1 MSSQK
6 QQHSSATADLSES
19 APHATDAA
27 HLRADRSKKPG
38 EVAAMFDVVAQ
49 RYDLTND
56 VISLG
61 QVYVWRRVAR
71 RALEPKPGQTILDV
85 AGGTGASSLPLVRAG
100 AHVIVADISE
110 GMLAVG
116 RSRHPEVEFI
126 WGSAT
131 DLPFEDDVFDA
142 VTISFG
148 IRNVEDVPLALRE
161 MYRVTK
167 PGGRIVICE
176 FSTPIPVA
184 RTAHNFYLK
193 AVAPTVAR
201 LASPAGAAYDYLSES
216 ILEWHDQ
223 DTLGKMMLDAGW
235 EDVSYRNLT
244 YGAVAVHRGF
254 KGEGA
259 RPAPTSVEG

>member
-6 QQHSSATADLSES
+6 QTQDTATADASGATLST
-19 APHATDAA
+19 TDAA
-27 HLRADRSKKPG
+27 HRRADRSKNPG
-38 EVAAMFDVVAQ
+38 DVAAMFDVVAP

-61 QVYVWRRVAR
+61 QVYVWRRAAR
-71 RALEPKPGQTILDV
+71 RALDPKPGQLILDV
-85 AGGTGASSLPLVRAG
+85 AGGTGASSVPLVRAG
-100 AHVIVADISE
+100 ARVIVADISE
-110 GMLAVG
+110 GMLEVG
-116 RSRHPEVEFI
+116 RSRHPEVEFT

-131 DLPFEDDVFDA
+131 DLPFEDDTFDA

-148 IRNVEDVPLALRE
+148 IRNVEDVPRALSE

-184 RTAHNFYLK
+184 QAAHNFYLQ

-223 DTLGKMMLDAGW
+223 EALGALMVDAGW
-235 EDVSYRNLT
+235 ADVSYRNLT
-244 YGAVAVHRGF
+244 YGAVALHRGF
-254 KGEGA
+254 K
-259 RPAPTSVEG
+259 R

>member
-6 QQHSSATADLSES
+6 QTQETASAFPAGNG
-19 APHATDAA
+19 AQAADAA
-27 HLRADRSKKPG
+27 HLRADQSKNPQ
-38 EVAAMFDVVAQ
+38 EVAAMFDVVAP

-61 QVYVWRRVAR
+61 QVYVWRGAAR
-71 RALEPKPGQTILDV
+71 RALDPKPGQLILDV
-85 AGGTGASSLPLVRAG
+85 AGGTGASSVPLVQAG
-100 AHVIVADISE
+100 ARVIVADISE
-110 GMLAVG
+110 GMLEVG
-116 RSRHPEVEFI
+116 RSRHPEVEFT

-131 DLPFEDDVFDA
+131 DLPFGDDTFDA

-148 IRNVEDVPLALRE
+148 IRNVEDVPRALSE

-176 FSTPIPVA
+176 FSTPVPLARIP
-184 RTAHNFYLK
+184 HGFYLR

-216 ILEWHDQ
+216 ILEWYDQ
-223 DTLGKMMLDAGW
+223 EALGTLMVDAGW

-244 YGAVAVHRGF
+244 YGAVALHRGF
-254 KGEGA
+254 K
-259 RPAPTSVEG
+259 R

>member
-6 QQHSSATADLSES
+6 PQHVTSAAADPS
-19 APHATDAA
+19 PDTA
-27 HLRADRSKKPG
+27 HLRADRSKNP
-38 EVAAMFDVVAQ
+38 EDVAAMFDVVAP

-61 QVYVWRRVAR
+61 QVYVWRGAAR
-71 RALEPKPGQTILDV
+71 RALDPKPGQLILDV
-85 AGGTGASSLPLVRAG
+85 AGGTGASSMPLVEAG
-100 AHVIVADISE
+100 ARVIVADIST
-110 GMLAVG
+110 GMLEVG
-116 RSRHPEVEFI
+116 RSRHPDVEFV

-131 DLPFEDDVFDA
+131 DLPFEDNAFDA

-148 IRNVEDVPLALRE
+148 IRNVEDVPRALRE

-167 PGGRIVICE
+167 PGGRLVICE

-184 RTAHNFYLK
+184 RPVHNIYLR
-193 AVAPTVAR
+193 AVAPTIAR

-223 DTLGKMMLDAGW
+223 ESLGELMLDAGW

-244 YGAVAVHRGF
+244 YGAVALHRGF
-254 KGEGA
+254 KTLS
-259 RPAPTSVEG
+259 TSAAE